1 LSWAILSSGVEYN
14 DRTLPSGGGGFVTN
28 ITNWFGDLVS
38 HPQVVVEVK
47 SVSEIA
53 AVLKDPMRY
62 PAPVRAVGS
71 NHSTTECGVANQGT
85 LIQMAGMNRILEIG
99 PDSVTAEAGAIYID
113 LAHELQKRNLQFYVN
128 TEIGSLSV
136 GSAAC
141 AGTKDASMP
150 GEFGQV
156 GSYITRIKMVLPS
169 GDLLEVT
176 EDQPELM
183 QMVRSSY
190 GLFGIVYEA
199 TFKVRPIQPMA
210 VHHKTFTLDE
220 FLAKLPELK
229 RLGYSL
235 MYYMF
240 PFENLITVEFRKY
253 NPGAQGEPDR
263 HVWPLRNYMWATS
276 GPMVCAQTERDVP
289 IPSVRYKI
297 IDGISGLWRFNL
309 ENLVTSENTVATDQ
323 IIRYPPAGGQSKYT
337 FSLWAFPVEIYPTVL
352 PEYFAWARN
361 YYETTGYRN
370 NMLYVGYWIL
380 KDQKSLFSYSFDGD
394 VMTIDPVSTANPGW
408 AQFLDAYNEFCSNH
422 GGVPLLNQTPRLTR
436 AQAQKALGSRLRK
449 FAVARKTYDPKDR
462 LLNDYF
468 RNFLAEAE
476 AVAPSA

>member
-1 LSWAILSSGVEYN
+1 
-14 DRTLPSGGGGFVTN
+14 VTN

-38 HPQVVVEVK
+38 HPQVVVDVK

-53 AVLKDPMRY
+53 AILKDPGRY

-71 NHSTTECGVANQGT
+71 NHSTTRCGVADSGT
-85 LIQMAGMNRILEIG
+85 LIRMSGLNRILEIG
-99 PDSVTAEAGAIYID
+99 ADSVTAEGGAIYID
-113 LAHELQKRNLQFYVN
+113 IAHELQKHNLQFYVN

-150 GEFGQV
+150 GEYGQV

-176 EDQPELM
+176 EGQPELM

-190 GLFGIVYEA
+190 GLFGVVYEA

-210 VHHKTFTLDE
+210 VHHKTFPLDE

-229 RLGYSL
+229 QLGYSM

-253 NPGAQGEPDR
+253 NPGAAGDPDG

-276 GPMVCAQTERDVP
+276 GPMVCAQAERDIANP
-289 IPSVRYKI
+289 AVRYKI
-297 IDGISGLWRFNL
+297 IDGVSGLWRFNL
-309 ENLVTSENTVATDQ
+309 ENLVKSENTVATDQ
-323 IIRYPPAGGQSKYT
+323 IIRYPPVGGDSKYT
-337 FSLWAFPVEIYPTVL
+337 FSLWAFPVEIYPAVL
-352 PEYFAWARN
+352 PKCFAWARN

-380 KDQKSLFSYSFDGD
+380 KDQQSLFSYSYDGD

-408 AQFLDAYNEFCSNH
+408 TTFLNAYNQFCGDN
-422 GGVPLLNQTPRLTR
+422 GGAPLLNQTPGVTR
-436 AQAQKALGSRLRK
+436 TQTQKALGGRLKK
-449 FAVARKTYDPKDR
+449 FAATRRTYDTKDR
-462 LLNDYF
+462 LLNDFF
-468 RNFLAEAE
+468 RDLLAEAE
-476 AVAPSA
+476 AVAPTA